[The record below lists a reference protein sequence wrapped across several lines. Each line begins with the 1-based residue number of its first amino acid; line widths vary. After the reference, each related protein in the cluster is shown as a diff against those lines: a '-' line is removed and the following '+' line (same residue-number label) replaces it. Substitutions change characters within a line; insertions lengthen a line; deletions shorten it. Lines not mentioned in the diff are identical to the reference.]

1 MRFYQNLLY
10 KFKRLYH
17 FFKTGLAK
25 GLISEIRYR
34 FPARKLKIIA
44 ITGTDGKTTSSTLLY
59 QILQTAGK
67 KVALV
72 STVAAFVGE
81 EQLDTG
87 FHVTNPAPDQLQR
100 FMRRLVDGGYEYLVL
115 ETTSQGI
122 YQYRNWGIFPLIA
135 GITNVAQDH
144 FDYHLNYKNYLQ
156 AKAMI
161 LRLADHIVLNKD
173 DQSYEQLRAILKTS
187 DSKISSY
194 SREHKIEPQV
204 EKALKN
210 KFSENYNY
218 SNGLLVYELSQKLG
232 LSVADFIAGLE
243 KFAGVPGRMQEII
256 SKKHFRMFVDFAHT
270 PQGLEAAL
278 TALKKLAGKGRLIAV
293 YGCAGKRDKSKRPL
307 MGEIGVRLADYVIL
321 TAEDPRT
328 EDIWSILREMKENL
342 STGHNKVISLVDR
355 EQAIAYALTKLAR
368 AGDIVGIFG
377 KGHEQSMNLG
387 GVEYPWD
394 DRQIAQKYL

>member
-1 MRFYQNLLY
+1 M
-10 KFKRLYH
+10 
-17 FFKTGLAK
+17 
-25 GLISEIRYR
+25 
-34 FPARKLKIIA
+34 
-44 ITGTDGKTTSSTLLY
+44 
-59 QILQTAGK
+59 
-67 KVALV
+67 
-72 STVAAFVGE
+72 
-81 EQLDTG
+81 
-87 FHVTNPAPDQLQR
+87 
-100 FMRRLVDGGYEYLVL
+100 
-115 ETTSQGI
+115 
-122 YQYRNWGIFPLIA
+122 
-135 GITNVAQDH
+135 
-144 FDYHLNYKNYLQ
+144 
-156 AKAMI
+156 
-161 LRLADHIVLNKD
+161 
-173 DQSYEQLRAILKTS
+173 RAILKTS

-293 YGCAGKRDKSKRPL
+293 YGCAGK
-307 MGEIGVRLADYVIL
+307 IGVRLADYVIL